1 MMVQSGEFMGDLIQG
16 VEEALLETSRS
27 TKKGVKETVNDT
39 VKGIVKSAPLIAK
52 SVALYYAIKKLNEF
66 NKKFTASEGL
76 GITLANNEIKDIIKF
91 IRYLENREILLKRT
105 ARKINSQEEV
115 LLNFLAPLTRVALPL
130 MKNVFRSLA
139 KSVLVPLGLVIAV
152 SATDAAVQKKILGSG
167 QD

>member
-1 MMVQSGEFMGDLIQG
+1 M
-16 VEEALLETSRS
+16 
-27 TKKGVKETVNDT
+27 
-39 VKGIVKSAPLIAK
+39 
-52 SVALYYAIKKLNEF
+52 
-66 NKKFTASEGL
+66 
-76 GITLANNEIKDIIKF
+76 LANNEIKDIIKF

-115 LLNFLAPLTRVALPL
+115 LLNLLAPLTRVALPL